1 MGSLTQKLTLLFFST
16 LLVVG
21 VVAHS
26 LLNVYEEQNS
36 IRQEMAVINLTQSNL
51 EQLRNQLSLFLQYQD
66 EESYDQLFVAQ
77 QKLSEHIQ
85 QTSGFHRTMSNLER
99 MCKTFQDLLIHERS
113 LGNANYAAKEL
124 LHSRYNMIVL
134 SMDEELSFLQRNVLE
149 KRLGQLTNV
158 IVKSGISL
166 VCFTLLVS
174 VVTFLILKRF
184 KKGCSVLQSGFNQ
197 LSHGDLESR
206 ISSKG
211 IDEEFVVVADRF
223 NSMKTSLRQI
233 TVTREQLELEV
244 LRQTAELRA
253 QKEQLVY
260 LSERDPLTGLK
271 NRRAFMTAL
280 EDAAIKAN
288 RSGLKMAL
296 LFIDLNKF
304 KEINDTYGYDAGDE
318 ILCRVAERMV
328 DCFRHSDILG
338 RLGGDEFVVCLDL
351 LKSYDG
357 VISKAEQFAEQMSAP
372 ILFHGHHLQVTPS
385 IGISCY
391 PDQSS
396 SILELVKLADEDMY
410 QAKNANGDFVV
421 SRFLSKAPDVALL
434 KEFK

>member
-1 MGSLTQKLTLLFFST
+1 MSSLTQKLTLLFFST

-26 LLNVYEEQNS
+26 LFNVYEEQNS

-66 EESYDQLFVAQ
+66 EESYEQLFVAQ

-99 MCKTFQDLLIHERS
+99 MCITFQDLLIHERS

-149 KRLGQLTNV
+149 KRLGQLTSV

-184 KKGCSVLQSGFNQ
+184 KKGCLVLQSGFNQ

-211 IDEEFVVVADRF
+211 IDEEFVLVADRF

-244 LRQTAELRA
+244 LRQTTELRA

-304 KEINDTYGYDAGDE
+304 KEINDTYGHDAGDE

-357 VISKAEQFAEQMSAP
+357 VMSKAEQFAEQMSAP

-421 SRFLSKAPDVALL
+421 SRFLSQAPDMALL

>member
-1 MGSLTQKLTLLFFST
+1 M
-16 LLVVG
+16 
-21 VVAHS
+21 
-26 LLNVYEEQNS
+26 
-36 IRQEMAVINLTQSNL
+36 
-51 EQLRNQLSLFLQYQD
+51 
-66 EESYDQLFVAQ
+66 
-77 QKLSEHIQ
+77 
-85 QTSGFHRTMSNLER
+85 
-99 MCKTFQDLLIHERS
+99 
-113 LGNANYAAKEL
+113 
-124 LHSRYNMIVL
+124 
-134 SMDEELSFLQRNVLE
+134 
-149 KRLGQLTNV
+149 
-158 IVKSGISL
+158 
-166 VCFTLLVS
+166 
-174 VVTFLILKRF
+174 
-184 KKGCSVLQSGFNQ
+184 
-197 LSHGDLESR
+197 
-206 ISSKG
+206 
-211 IDEEFVVVADRF
+211 
-223 NSMKTSLRQI
+223 
-233 TVTREQLELEV
+233 
-244 LRQTAELRA
+244 LRQTTELRA

-304 KEINDTYGYDAGDE
+304 KEINDTYGHDAGDE

-410 QAKNANGDFVV
+410 QAKTANGDYVV
-421 SRFLSKAPDVALL
+421 SRFLSQAPDMALL